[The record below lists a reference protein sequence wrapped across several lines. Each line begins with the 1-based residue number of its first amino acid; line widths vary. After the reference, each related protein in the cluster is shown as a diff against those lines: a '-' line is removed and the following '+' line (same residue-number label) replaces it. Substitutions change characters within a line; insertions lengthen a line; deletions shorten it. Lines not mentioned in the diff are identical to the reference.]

1 MHLPPPR
8 CIWNNCRPLKSRAVR
23 PQSSVLK
30 PSVIVRLIVLCAAVA
45 GAAQVNAQADD
56 TRYVTDQLVI
66 TVRTG
71 QGSGYRVLKTV
82 STGTKVE
89 VLSEN
94 QATGYS
100 KIRTPDGTEG
110 YSLTRYLSADPP
122 AEIKLAEMKK
132 KLEQLQ
138 AKPPDDAQKQ
148 LTDLQAKYQSLK
160 LKYDSLEFENV
171 QLSQRMDAV
180 KQNASNVVGLM
191 DQRDEAQQRAN
202 KLSSELE
209 KLKVRN
215 TELENH
221 SDKKWFMAGA
231 AVLILGILVGI
242 ILPKV
247 GVRRRGKWGSS
258 DFSF

>member
-1 MHLPPPR
+1 ML
-8 CIWNNCRPLKSRAVR
+8 
-23 PQSSVLK
+23 
-30 PSVIVRLIVLCAAVA
+30 AAVA
-45 GAAQVNAQADD
+45 GAVRVDAQSKAQAD
-56 TRYVTDQLVI
+56 TRYVTDQLTI

-71 QGSGYRVLKTV
+71 ENSSYRVLKALP
-82 STGTKVE
+82 TGTKVE
-89 VLSEN
+89 VLSDN
-94 QATGYS
+94 KDTGYS
-100 KIRTPDGTEG
+100 KIKTPDGTEG
-110 YSLTRYLSADPP
+110 YSLTRYLINEPP
-122 AEIKLAEMKK
+122 AQVRLAEMKK
-132 KLEQLQ
+132 KLDQLQ

-148 LTDLQAKYQSLK
+148 LADLQGQYQSLK

-180 KQNASNVVGLM
+180 KENASNVVGLM
-191 DQRDEAQQRAN
+191 DQRDEALQRAN
-202 KLSSELE
+202 KLASELD

-231 AVLILGILVGI
+231 GVLILGILVGI

-247 GVRRRGKWGSS
+247 GVRKRGKWGSG